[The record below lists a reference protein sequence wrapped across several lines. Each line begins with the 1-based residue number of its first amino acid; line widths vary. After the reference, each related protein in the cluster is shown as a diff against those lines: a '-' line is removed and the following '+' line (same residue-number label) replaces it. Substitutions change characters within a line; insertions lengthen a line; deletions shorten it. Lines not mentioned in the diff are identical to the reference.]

1 MKSWFNKIRGFFREV
16 WEEVLKCTRPTTA
29 ELKESTLVV
38 LATMGMIGAFIFV
51 SDFFLSRLLGLLI
64 AAS

>member
-1 MKSWFNKIRGFFREV
+1 MKAWFNKIRGFFREV
-16 WEEVLKCTRPTTA
+16 WEEILKCTRPTTA

-38 LATMGMIGAFIFV
+38 LATMAMIGVFIFI

-64 AAS
+64 AS